1 MTDPAALAGRTNK
14 EIEMLRAMTISAIN
28 SPPRIRALALVGS
41 PSGASFEHLRSL
53 FLTVTNRTAPAGVT
67 HRHKGA
73 VHLFRKVGE
82 QVMWRR
88 GACCECE
95 QSYYQT

>member
-1 MTDPAALAGRTNK
+1 
-14 EIEMLRAMTISAIN
+14 MLRAMTNSAIK

-41 PSGASFEHLRSL
+41 PIGASFEHLRSL

-88 GACCECE
+88 GACHECE
-95 QSYYQT
+95 QGYHQA